1 VIQPVRW
8 ADADATMI
16 STISGPGKAR
26 PATAAGAHHVLNHRE
41 GDPAAEIRKL
51 APDGVDTGRG
61 RSLPGRPAARIGRVA
76 DRR

>member
-1 VIQPVRW
+1 MIQPVRW
-8 ADADATMI
+8 ADAAVI
-16 STISGPGKAR
+16 STISGPGKA

-41 GDPAAEIRKL
+41 GDPAAETRKL